1 MILSSHNILTKKGGN
16 RMTHLEEPDNG
27 IMQSN
32 IKPNIKDSTR
42 TPQILTTTNKKGRKK
57 GEIFSCNICNFKCSY
72 KYHWERHITTDK
84 HKCLMATNKKRED
97 LIYHCNC
104 GKKYKH
110 LSSLCNHRKKCT
122 YFNTNPLEKIEN
134 NIEYFSEDNDL
145 SSDESIEITNNHII
159 TNTDDYKIDIDSSTV
174 IEIIKQNQDFKN
186 LLIEQREMMMEQ
198 NNKIME
204 QNAKLIEITKQTPVI
219 INQTNNQTNNFNLNF
234 FLYEQCKNALNIQEF
249 LDNIQLNVS
258 DIEATGRLGY
268 VNGISRILINKLK
281 EIDIYSRPLHCTDY
295 KRETVYIK
303 NENAWEKEDSE
314 KPTLKQIVKIVAKKN
329 LRQLSAWQEENPDF
343 KDVATPKNDEFVK
356 ISLSCL
362 GSSTVEE
369 DEKDTNKILRNV
381 LKEVVIDKGQ

>member
-1 MILSSHNILTKKGGN
+1 MK
-16 RMTHLEEPDNG
+16 HLEKTDNVF
-27 IMQSN
+27 MQSN
-32 IKPNIKDSTR
+32 INPNKNNSTR

-57 GEIFSCNICNFKCSY
+57 GEIFLCNICNFKCSY
-72 KYHWERHITTDK
+72 KYHWERHLTTDK

-97 LIYHCNC
+97 LNYDCNC

-122 YFNTNPLEKIEN
+122 YFITHPLEKLEN
-134 NIEYFSEDNDL
+134 NMEYFSENNEV
-145 SSDESIEITNNHII
+145 SSEQIIEIEKNKIDEANE
-159 TNTDDYKIDIDSSTV
+159 DYKIDSSTV

-186 LLIEQREMMMEQ
+186 LLIEQREMMMDQ
-198 NNKIME
+198 NNKIIE

-329 LRQLSAWQEENPDF
+329 LRQLPAWQEENPDF
-343 KDVATPKNDEFVK
+343 KEVATAKNDEFVK